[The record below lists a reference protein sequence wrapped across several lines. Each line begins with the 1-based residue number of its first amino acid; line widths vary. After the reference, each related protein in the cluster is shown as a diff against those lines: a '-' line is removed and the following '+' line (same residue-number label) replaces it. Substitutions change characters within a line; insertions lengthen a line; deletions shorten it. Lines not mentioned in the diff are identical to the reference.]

1 MISTIINAYF
11 SNININKYPVIIDVH
26 LQWKEGHD
34 KRQSCIQDCILILL
48 CFKLFC
54 WCEATKIFLSF
65 PDKSFWAKN
74 LQVESFVKKILS
86 DTTIHLDTL
95 VNKKRKKEKLEKP
108 RSNWSSVSAV
118 GPSPAVAIQHFVS
131 VLSISLC
138 QKAPDRVITGRRR
151 GSEMTGLNHQLTWS
165 T

>member
-48 CFKLFC
+48 CFKLFW

-65 PDKSFWAKN
+65 PDKSFWAKKSPSG
-74 LQVESFVKKILS
+74 VFCKKKSCQIRRSIWTPLW
-86 DTTIHLDTL
+86 I
-95 VNKKRKKEKLEKP
+95 KKEKKKSW
-108 RSNWSSVSAV
+108 RSPGLIDRQSVQWVHLLQSLFSTSFQFSVS
-118 GPSPAVAIQHFVS
+118 
-131 VLSISLC
+131 LSARRPRIESL
-138 QKAPDRVITGRRR
+138 QADGEARKWLV
-151 GSEMTGLNHQLTWS
+151 
-165 T
+165 

>member
-54 WCEATKIFLSF
+54 WCEATKIFPF
-65 PDKSFWAKN
+65 QINPFEQKN

>member
-65 PDKSFWAKN
+65 PDKSFWAKKSPSG
-74 LQVESFVKKILS
+74 VFCKKKSCQIRRSIWTPLW
-86 DTTIHLDTL
+86 I
-95 VNKKRKKEKLEKP
+95 KKEKLEKP

>member
-65 PDKSFWAKN
+65 PDKSFWGKKSPRG
-74 LQVESFVKKILS
+74 VFCKKILS
-86 DTTIHLDTL
+86 DTAIHLDTL
-95 VNKKRKKEKLEKP
+95 VNKKRKRKKEKLEKP
-108 RSNWSSVSAV
+108 GLIGRQSVQWVHLLQSLFSTSFQFSVS
-118 GPSPAVAIQHFVS
+118 
-131 VLSISLC
+131 LSARRPRIESL
-138 QKAPDRVITGRRR
+138 QADGEARKWLV
-151 GSEMTGLNHQLTWS
+151 
-165 T
+165 